1 MFRASMFASAFVAS
15 ALAIMATGSA
25 VTPASAFPSQVYG
38 ARNQQVFAHYHPST
52 TMGMSRYPIP
62 VKKPG
67 SKK

>member
-15 ALAIMATGSA
+15 ALAIIATGA
-25 VTPASAFPSQVYG
+25 VVSPASAFPSRVYG
-38 ARNQQVFAHYHPST
+38 ARDQQVFAHYHPTT
-52 TMGMSRYPIP
+52 TMRPSMYPIP